1 MNKKLLIT
9 IILLTITYIISFFQR
24 ETNFIMPKNNVL
36 KEDAIFVDIN
46 YQNKHQ
52 KIELEKYVIGV
63 VAAEMPA
70 SFEIEALK
78 AQAIAARTYLINTMS
93 INKLVDTTT
102 SNQVYIDEI
111 AMKEKWKNDYQK
123 YYNKIK
129 TSVSST
135 KGKIITY
142 KEKPIKA
149 FYHSRSNGYTESS
162 LNVFNEQYD
171 YLNIVESKW
180 EEQNTEIITINK
192 QDFCHKLDITCNT
205 ILIDNI
211 VKDQSNRVESIVI
224 NEKKYTGIE
233 IRKLLSLKST
243 DFEIKINGDIISI
256 TTKGYGHGVGM
267 SQYGANE
274 MAKSGYNYEEILK
287 YYYQNT
293 EISNI

>member
-9 IILLTITYIISFFQR
+9 TILLTIIYIISFNNK

-93 INKLVDTTT
+93 TNKLVDTTT
-102 SNQVYIDEI
+102 SNQVFIDKT
-111 AMKEKWKNDYQK
+111 AMKEKWQNDYQK
-123 YYNKIK
+123 YYDKIK
-129 TSVSST
+129 LSVAST

-149 FYHSRSNGYTESS
+149 FYHSRTNGYTESS

-180 EEQNTEIITINK
+180 EEQNTETITISK
-192 QDFCHKLDITCNT
+192 QDFCQKLDISCNT

-274 MAKSGYNYEEILK
+274 MAKSGYNCEEILK

>member
-9 IILLTITYIISFFQR
+9 TILLTIVYIISFNNK
-24 ETNFIMPKNNVL
+24 ETNFIMPKKNVI

-46 YQNKHQ
+46 YQNKHK
-52 KIELEKYVIGV
+52 KIELEKYIIGV

-93 INKLVDTTT
+93 TKKMVDTTT

-129 TSVSST
+129 SSVAST

-162 LNVFNEQYD
+162 LNVFNEKYD
-171 YLNIVESKW
+171 YLNIIESKW
-180 EEQNTEIITINK
+180 EEQNTETITISK
-192 QDFCHKLDITCNT
+192 QDFCEKLDITCNS
-205 ILIDNI
+205 ISIDNI
-211 VKDQSNRVESIVI
+211 IKDQSNRVESIMI
-224 NEKKYTGIE
+224 NEKKYTGLE
-233 IRKLLSLKST
+233 IRKLLSLRST
-243 DFEIKINGDIISI
+243 DFEININNDTISI
-256 TTKGYGHGVGM
+256 TTNGYGHGVGM

>member
-9 IILLTITYIISFFQR
+9 TILLTIIYIISFNNK
-24 ETNFIMPKNNVL
+24 ETNFIMPQNNVI

-78 AQAIAARTYLINTMS
+78 AQAIAARTYLINTLS
-93 INKLVDTTT
+93 TNKLVDTTT
-102 SNQVYIDEI
+102 SNQVYINEI
-111 AMKEKWKNDYQK
+111 AMKEKWKDNYQK

-129 TSVSST
+129 SSVAST

-171 YLNIVESKW
+171 YLNIVESNW
-180 EEQNTEIITINK
+180 EEPNTETITINK
-192 QDFCHKLDITCNT
+192 QDFCHKLGITCNT

-233 IRKLLSLKST
+233 IRKLLSLRST

-274 MAKSGYNYEEILK
+274 MAKSGYNYEEILN

>member
-1 MNKKLLIT
+1 MKSEFL
-9 IILLTITYIISFFQR
+9 YI
-24 ETNFIMPKNNVL
+24 
-36 KEDAIFVDIN
+36 KEFESVE
-46 YQNKHQ
+46 HF
-52 KIELEKYVIGV
+52 KIELEKYIIGV

-93 INKLVDTTT
+93 TKKMVDTTT

-129 TSVSST
+129 SSVTST

-162 LNVFNEQYD
+162 LNVFNEKYD
-171 YLNIVESKW
+171 YLNIIESKW
-180 EEQNTEIITINK
+180 EEQNTETITISK
-192 QDFCHKLDITCNT
+192 QDFCEKLDITCNS
-205 ILIDNI
+205 ISIDNI
-211 VKDQSNRVESIVI
+211 IKDQSNRVESIMI
-224 NEKKYTGIE
+224 NEKKYTGLE
-233 IRKLLSLKST
+233 IRKLLSLRST
-243 DFEIKINGDIISI
+243 DFEININIDTISI
-256 TTKGYGHGVGM
+256 TTNGYGHGVGM

>member
-9 IILLTITYIISFFQR
+9 TILLTIIYIISFNNK
-24 ETNFIMPKNNVL
+24 ETNFIMPKNNVI

-111 AMKEKWKNDYQK
+111 AMKEKWKDNYQK
-123 YYNKIK
+123 YYDKIK
-129 TSVSST
+129 LSVNST

-149 FYHSRSNGYTESS
+149 FYHSRSNGYTDSS

-192 QDFCHKLDITCNT
+192 QDFCHKLGITCNT

-211 VKDQSNRVESIVI
+211 VKDQSNRVESILI